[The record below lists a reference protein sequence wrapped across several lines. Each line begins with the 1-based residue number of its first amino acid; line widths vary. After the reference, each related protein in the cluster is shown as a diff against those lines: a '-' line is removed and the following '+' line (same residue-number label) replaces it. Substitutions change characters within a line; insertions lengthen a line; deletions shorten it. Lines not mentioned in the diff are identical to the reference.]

1 MTCLDLFT
9 VFLIVRKVFKLK
21 KKKHPL
27 TRYRGYNQLGM
38 SEHLKEKEE
47 GT

>member
-21 KKKHPL
+21 KKSIL
-27 TRYRGYNQLGM
+27 SRNIADVTSLGM